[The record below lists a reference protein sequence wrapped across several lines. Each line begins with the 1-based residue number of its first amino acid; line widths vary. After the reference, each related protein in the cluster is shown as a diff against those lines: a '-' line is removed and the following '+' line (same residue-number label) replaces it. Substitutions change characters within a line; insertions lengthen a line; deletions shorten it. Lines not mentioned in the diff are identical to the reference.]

1 MSQNAYLSL
10 VGSGLAAARPL
21 APELPSSL
29 FYYATDTG
37 VLSIWTGAAW
47 LVIYTA
53 GVTIGVTA
61 SVTQTLVAAT
71 QLSQGNN
78 VIAVCA
84 TIGNAVKLPQSPAVG
99 QECLVINN
107 GAAAASIFPG
117 ESTSTIDGAGAGA
130 AVTLTQAKSALFL
143 CTAAGAWIS
152 SGQGGHSA

>member
-1 MSQNAYLSL
+1 MAQNAYLSL
-10 VGSGLAAARPL
+10 ITNGTAAARLP
-21 APELPSSL
+21 APELPSAQ

-37 VLSIWTGAAW
+37 VLSFWTGTAW
-47 LVIYTA
+47 VVIYTA
-53 GVTIGVTA
+53 GVTIGLTA

-71 QLSQGNN
+71 QLALGNN

-84 TIGNAVKLPQSPAVG
+84 TIGNAVKLPPSPAPG

-117 ESTSTIDGAGAGA
+117 ESTTTIDGAGAGA
-130 AVTLTQAKSALFL
+130 AATLTQAKSALFL
-143 CTAAGAWIS
+143 CTAAGAWVS